1 MKYYVKTESLNAF
14 GVPGTKGLQINGDVV
29 AKIDDEVITIKDVE
43 RELSTM
49 PAFAREFFKGQ
60 EGMTRLVDEL
70 VKKDLLY
77 VEAKKM
83 GLDKE
88 EDFRRKPE
96 EIKKNALITRLLEV
110 RNATS
115 QVTDK
120 EVEDYYNSHKDEFV
134 QPVTVRVSQIVVRTE
149 DDSKKVYQR
158 LQNNEPF
165 ARLAA
170 EVSIERRSAN
180 SGGDLGTFKRGEMNQ
195 ELEKVAFRLKK
206 NQISMPVPLGDG
218 LHILAVTDIK
228 GAAHDFNSVKG
239 GLRKQLM
246 AKKQQEGL
254 DQFIEGLKKTH
265 AVEINKD
272 SFAKI
277 KTPGGETS
285 APVR

>member
-1 MKYYVKTESLNAF
+1 
-14 GVPGTKGLQINGDVV
+14 
-29 AKIDDEVITIKDVE
+29 
-43 RELSTM
+43 M